1 MVSIRDSTS
10 RGVGSSPATPAKKK
24 VMNMRTTLTEKGFW
38 CPNCGEFIKRDE
50 LDCDDIYDLQQHGD
64 VLHDCPYCGESFWLE
79 NCAESD
85 DN

>member
-1 MVSIRDSTS
+1 MVVSKTS
-10 RGVGSSPATPAKKK
+10 GESSNLSTPAKK